1 MKLELGVST
10 KQSQS
15 LVITPQMQQALKL
28 LQLSNIELNNYL
40 TEEVEKNP
48 LLELNNDQNENQ
60 DNKEKNEK
68 EEINESNTEKIN
80 ENTFQENTSSSLSS
94 NNIDQNT
101 YESRQETIEDWDS
114 NDFSDGEE
122 INHTQ
127 TIAEQTLTEIES
139 LSIFLEKQIRLERI
153 NHNIRNISI
162 ALLGWIDDNGWL
174 KETDEELSDAL
185 GVNTEQIIKARE
197 LIKTLEPLGVGGKDF
212 IECIRIQLS
221 SNNILDDKLS
231 KFLDNL
237 SMIEKGEISKLM
249 RICNIDKPEFL
260 LMMNKIKSCEPRP
273 GLKFTI
279 VIPEKKEPDLI
290 VEKDSNG
297 WNIEINENTLPKMLF
312 LDRYWEELAK
322 QNMKNDDKKYLKE
335 CHRSGKWL
343 KQALQHRTA
352 TMKRVGNA
360 ILKKQISFFEYGIE
374 SLIPM
379 TMKDI
384 ANDIEVHE
392 STISRVVS
400 NKLLYCPRGTF
411 DLKFF
416 FSQGLKSS
424 SGNADLSSSSV
435 KNEIQKI
442 INGETPGKPIS
453 DTKITTI
460 LCDRGITIARRTV
473 AKYRENLG
481 IPPASARRIQHQLVS
496 N

>member
-162 ALLGWIDDNGWL
+162 ALLGWIDDNDW
-174 KETDEELSDAL
+174 
-185 GVNTEQIIKARE
+185 
-197 LIKTLEPLGVGGKDF
+197 
-212 IECIRIQLS
+212 
-221 SNNILDDKLS
+221 
-231 KFLDNL
+231 
-237 SMIEKGEISKLM
+237 KG
-249 RICNIDKPEFL
+249 
-260 LMMNKIKSCEPRP
+260 
-273 GLKFTI
+273 
-279 VIPEKKEPDLI
+279 
-290 VEKDSNG
+290 
-297 WNIEINENTLPKMLF
+297 
-312 LDRYWEELAK
+312 
-322 QNMKNDDKKYLKE
+322 QN
-335 CHRSGKWL
+335 SPTG
-343 KQALQHRTA
+343 QQ
-352 TMKRVGNA
+352 
-360 ILKKQISFFEYGIE
+360 
-374 SLIPM
+374 
-379 TMKDI
+379 
-384 ANDIEVHE
+384 
-392 STISRVVS
+392 STISS
-400 NKLLYCPRGTF
+400 DCKSYKL
-411 DLKFF
+411 
-416 FSQGLKSS
+416 
-424 SGNADLSSSSV
+424 V
-435 KNEIQKI
+435 EI
-442 INGETPGKPIS
+442 
-453 DTKITTI
+453 
-460 LCDRGITIARRTV
+460 
-473 AKYRENLG
+473 
-481 IPPASARRIQHQLVS
+481 
-496 N
+496 